1 MRLFGLLKWK
11 PIGEHMSK
19 NGLIFK
25 NTFFLAFRTI
35 LSLLVS
41 LYTTRVILEEMGA
54 SGYGLFS
61 VIYGTVGFFVFIV
74 LAMND
79 SVQRFLSMKIGSDD
93 TQGTR
98 DIFKNSLL
106 IYCVFGLLLVFCL
119 FFLKNIALQNV
130 LNIDV
135 VSSNT
140 ANVIYIIACLSIFIL
155 VVQTPFNALVLSYE
169 KMSFYAYMSI
179 YDACSKLVLAFAI
192 SHMASPDKVI
202 LYSLLLLISS
212 VTCFILYFIF
222 CFINFRFALFGG
234 RINRDFIKE
243 IFSFSFWNVL
253 GGFASVSRIQGL
265 NILLNVYFSTV
276 VNAAFAISNT
286 VLNAINLLTQ
296 SLVTALRPQIYKSYA
311 ASDISRYRFLI
322 LMGSK
327 FTFIFLSIISMPLI
341 VNTQEILILWLKNPP
356 EFGVAFVRIIVV
368 MALIDSLSFSIMAG
382 IQATGKIK
390 AYQLLVGFVIF
401 INLPIS
407 YILLK
412 SGFSP
417 QVIAFPLLITS
428 IINLN
433 LRTYFLVAK
442 GVLSYSKYYCNVVL
456 PCFIPIA
463 VSFVILFYVKSF
475 LLIDGLFYTV
485 AFSFF
490 SSFVAMV
497 LLWLVA
503 FSTDER
509 RFCYSSIIN
518 VFRILKNKRKGL

>member
-1 MRLFGLLKWK
+1 M
-11 PIGEHMSK
+11 
-19 NGLIFK
+19 
-25 NTFFLAFRTI
+25 
-35 LSLLVS
+35 
-41 LYTTRVILEEMGA
+41 
-54 SGYGLFS
+54 
-61 VIYGTVGFFVFIV
+61 YGTVGFFVFIV

-382 IQATGKIK
+382 I
-390 AYQLLVGFVIF
+390 
-401 INLPIS
+401 
-407 YILLK
+407 
-412 SGFSP
+412 
-417 QVIAFPLLITS
+417 
-428 IINLN
+428 
-433 LRTYFLVAK
+433 
-442 GVLSYSKYYCNVVL
+442 
-456 PCFIPIA
+456 
-463 VSFVILFYVKSF
+463 
-475 LLIDGLFYTV
+475 
-485 AFSFF
+485 
-490 SSFVAMV
+490 
-497 LLWLVA
+497 
-503 FSTDER
+503 
-509 RFCYSSIIN
+509 
-518 VFRILKNKRKGL
+518 